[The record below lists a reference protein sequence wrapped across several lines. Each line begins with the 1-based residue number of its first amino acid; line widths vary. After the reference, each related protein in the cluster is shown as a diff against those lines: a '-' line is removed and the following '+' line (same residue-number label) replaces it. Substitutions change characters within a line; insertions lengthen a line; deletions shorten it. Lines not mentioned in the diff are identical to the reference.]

1 VNSIRRRLTLTILT
15 GFGALLIFSSATI
28 FFVTRATLLHDFDA
42 GLQAKALTLMSL
54 TEQGRDGIQVEL
66 PTTVFQGLNREVAP
80 QFYELWQT
88 NGTVC
93 ARSASL
99 KDTDLPQQF
108 GASSNAV
115 YWNLEL
121 PGGLHGRALGLRF
134 LPKAEDEDATHL
146 TLREAIIV
154 VAADRQPLD
163 QTLATLA
170 TVLAGAGLLTILV
183 TVPLVRWSLR
193 RGHAPLGELACQAA
207 AITAD
212 SLQTRFPVASLPEEL
227 RPIAT
232 RLNDLLGRLQASF
245 DRERR
250 FSAEVALEWPEGEA
264 PEKHRE
270 TLAIALQMEGMVT
283 RLLELTRCENGK
295 TSVQPE
301 SFPLAPLLEEVWQ
314 PLARKAAAKPLAVVR
329 QIPEDIRLHTDR
341 ALFRAILV
349 NLLANAVEYTPP
361 GGRLET
367 VWSAELAELAIANTV
382 HDLTPADLP
391 HLFERLWRK
400 DPSRTGHDHCG
411 LGLPLSRAFAELLG
425 YNLTARFDGDQ
436 ILILSLTSRQPA
448 AVQ

>member
-1 VNSIRRRLTLTILT
+1 MNSIRRRLTLTILK
-15 GFGALLIFSSATI
+15 GFGALLIFSSAAI
-28 FFVTRATLLHDFDA
+28 YFVTRAALLHDFDA

-54 TEQGRDGIQVEL
+54 TEQGRDGIQIEM

-93 ARSASL
+93 ARSTSL
-99 KDTDLPQQF
+99 KDTELPQRF

-115 YWNLEL
+115 YWNLDL

-134 LPKAEDEDATHL
+134 LPKAEDEDAAHL
-146 TLREAIIV
+146 KPHEAIIV

-170 TVLAGAGLLTILV
+170 TVLAGAGLLTMFI
-183 TVPLVRWSLR
+183 TVPLVRWSLH
-193 RGHAPLGELACQAA
+193 RGHAPLGELARQAA

-250 FSAEVALEWPEGEA
+250 FSADLAHELRTPLAELRAHAEVALEWPEGEA

-270 TLAIALQMEGMVT
+270 TLAIALQMEAMVT

-295 TSVQPE
+295 TFSCNPNR
-301 SFPLAPLLEEVWQ
+301 L
-314 PLARKAAAKPLAVVR
+314 RRAAAAGGSVA
-329 QIPEDIRLHTDR
+329 T
-341 ALFRAILV
+341 ARAIRNRTKYNNSYV
-349 NLLANAVEYTPP
+349 LLREALTRKGDSDAYISSQQ
-361 GGRLET
+361 L
-367 VWSAELAELAIANTV
+367 IV
-382 HDLTPADLP
+382 H
-391 HLFERLWRK
+391 ER
-400 DPSRTGHDHCG
+400 CG
-411 LGLPLSRAFAELLG
+411 
-425 YNLTARFDGDQ
+425 
-436 ILILSLTSRQPA
+436 A
-448 AVQ
+448 AAGSGEV